1 MKILAQSTDGVD
13 VLVGAILGECPN
25 AAARKLEELDAKLF
39 CELANETWSGKRRF
53 AADRRD
59 WRTILTLAGAAAC
72 RRAPHLGH
80 LGSLLPFLERSDFA
94 TLALSVYLRFL
105 SRNKRPIAKS
115 SSASGHPSVSMECMK
130 KPFRGVGRRLN
141 GKGIAKQPNLGAS
154 QRSLVA

>member
-13 VLVGAILGECPN
+13 ILVGAILGECPN

-53 AADRRD
+53 AAVRSDR
-59 WRTILTLAGAAAC
+59 RTILALAGAAAC
-72 RRAPHLGH
+72 GRASHLGH
-80 LGSLLPFLERSDFA
+80 LGSLLPFLERSGFA

-105 SRNKRPIAKS
+105 SLDKRPIAKS
-115 SSASGHPSVSMECMK
+115 SSASGLPSVSMESMK

>member
-1 MKILAQSTDGVD
+1 MKILAQSIDGVEA
-13 VLVGAILGECPN
+13 LVGAILGECPN

-53 AADRRD
+53 AAVRSD
-59 WRTILTLAGAAAC
+59 WRTILALAGAAAC

-80 LGSLLPFLERSDFA
+80 LGSLLPFLERSDSA